1 MERELQLRNNGFVHI
16 LFGLLIIF
24 VCGPL
29 CALLFTEQW
38 MVPVCILF
46 LLIGVLWMLGL
57 FIVQPNQTKV
67 LVFFGRYCGTV
78 KNNGFFWLN
87 PLYVKK
93 RVSLRIR
100 NLETDVI
107 KVNDKQGN
115 PIMISAIVVWKVV
128 DTYKAVFNI
137 ESMEEVDQK
146 TGIKKIKY
154 EESYQRFIKI
164 QAESA
169 LRKLAHTY
177 PYDNIEQDG
186 DEDVICLRSGIDEI
200 NNALAEEIKERLSL
214 VGIEVIESRISNLSY
229 APEIAGAMLRRQ
241 QATAII
247 AARQRIVEGAVGMVK
262 LALDDLKDKHII
274 ELDDEKK
281 ASMVSNLLVVLCAD
295 EAARPVVNAGS
306 IY

>member
-1 MERELQLRNNGFVHI
+1 MENEIQLKNNGFFQ
-16 LFGLLIIF
+16 LF
-24 VCGPL
+24 V
-29 CALLFTEQW
+29 A
-38 MVPVCILF
+38 ILF
-46 LLIGVLWMLGL
+46 LFAPVCTIFYSEIWVIPVFVLISITGVIWMTGL

-67 LVFFGRYCGTV
+67 LVFFGKYCGTV
-78 KNNGFFWLN
+78 KGNGFFWLN
-87 PLYVKK
+87 PFYVKK

-100 NLETDVI
+100 NLESDVI
-107 KVNDKQGN
+107 KVNDQQGN
-115 PIMISAIVVWKVV
+115 PILISAIVVWRVV
-128 DTYKAVFNI
+128 DTYKAVFDI
-137 ESMEEVDQK
+137 ETLEEIDPK
-146 TGIKKIKY
+146 SGIKKTKY

-164 QAESA
+164 QTESA

-186 DEDVICLRSGIDEI
+186 GPEIICLRSGIDEI
-200 NNALAEEIKERLSL
+200 NNALATEVKERLSL
-214 VGIEVIESRISNLSY
+214 VGIEVIEARISNLSY

-247 AARQRIVEGAVGMVK
+247 AARQKIVEGAVGMVK
-262 LALDDLKDKHII
+262 LALDELKDKHII

-295 EAARPVVNAGS
+295 ESARPIINAGT

>member
-1 MERELQLRNNGFVHI
+1 MEREIQLRNNGF
-16 LFGLLIIF
+16 FQLLVAVIMLAAPVINIF
-24 VCGPL
+24 YREIWVIPVSVLISITGVI
-29 CALLFTEQW
+29 W
-38 MVPVCILF
+38 MT
-46 LLIGVLWMLGL
+46 GL

-67 LVFFGRYCGTV
+67 LVFFGKYCGTV
-78 KNNGFFWLN
+78 KGNGFFWLS
-87 PLYVKK
+87 PFYVKK

-100 NLETDVI
+100 NLESDVI
-107 KVNDKQGN
+107 KVNDQQGN
-115 PIMISAIVVWKVV
+115 PILISAIVVWKVI
-128 DTYKAVFNI
+128 DTYKAVFDI
-137 ESMEEVDQK
+137 ETIEEVDPK
-146 TGIKKIKY
+146 SGIKKTKY
-154 EESYQRFIKI
+154 EESYQKFIKI
-164 QAESA
+164 QTESA

-186 DEDVICLRSGIDEI
+186 GPEIICLRSGIDEI
-200 NNALAEEIKERLSL
+200 NTALAEEVKERLSL
-214 VGIEVIESRISNLSY
+214 VGIEVIEARISNLSY

-262 LALDDLKDKHII
+262 LALDELKDKQVI

-295 EAARPVVNAGS
+295 ESARPVINAGT